1 MLKLASWPVLCQKF
15 KMCIELHPCLS
26 DRQTFSQCESV
37 RGRDRQ
43 MAMAFARARKI
54 RLADDAAASF
64 SWAVN
69 IPLLCIIS

>member
-1 MLKLASWPVLCQKF
+1 
-15 KMCIELHPCLS
+15 
-26 DRQTFSQCESV
+26 
-37 RGRDRQ
+37 